1 MTDEATA
8 FVPGHVTGFF
18 TVDRTDD
25 PTTTG
30 SRGGG
35 LTLTDGVRVTVRPAE
50 ETTVVL
56 EDVGVEI
63 DAVDRVLDALGV
75 EATVIGETDLP
86 IGAGF
91 GVSGAMALGTALGAN
106 AVFEGEL
113 STSELVT
120 IAHGAEVQAGTGL
133 GDVVAQARGGIVL
146 RLEAG
151 GPGTN
156 DLDGIPA
163 RPPIEYLTL
172 DELDTADVIGSD
184 TDRLSAAGADALS
197 RVVNEPTVEQF
208 MYASRRFAREAD
220 LLTAEVRNVIED
232 VTAAG
237 GEASMAMLGETVF
250 AVGTGLSEAG
260 YDPDVCR
267 VDPTGGTLEVE
278 NGEEQGELLDD
289 PDGNEQ

>member
-18 TVDRTDD
+18 TVERTDD

-56 EDVGVEI
+56 EDVSVEI
-63 DAVDRVLDALGV
+63 DAVDRVLEALGV

-106 AVFEGEL
+106 AVFEREL

-133 GDVVAQARGGIVL
+133 GDVVAQAHGGMVL

-151 GPGTN
+151 GPRTN
-156 DLDGIPA
+156 ELDGIPA
-163 RPPIEYLTL
+163 RPPVEYLTL
-172 DELDTADVIGSD
+172 DGLDTADVIGGD
-184 TDRLSAAGADALS
+184 TDRLSAAGGDALS
-197 RVVNEPTVEQF
+197 RVVNEPTVKQF
-208 MYASRRFAREAD
+208 VYASRRFAREAD

-232 VTAAG
+232 VTAVD
-237 GEASMAMLGETVF
+237 GEASMAMLGKTVF
-250 AVGTGLSEAG
+250 TLDTGLSEAG
-260 YDPDVCR
+260 YDPEVCR
-267 VDPTGGTLEVE
+267 VDPTGATLEVGTGG
-278 NGEEQGELLDD
+278 NRNELLDG
-289 PDGNEQ
+289 PDRNEQ